1 MLGGLPLVVRLG
13 GYMVESNMGHIGD
26 DIDPKGGDDPTL
38 YGWRAAAEVAR
49 FSKHVAAQVYGAAPH
64 HSYVWGGS
72 GGGRRS
78 PLCLEN
84 APDAFDGAL
93 PFMGGGNIMP
103 FPATEKVK
111 SGQPIALRV
120 HVQRAATAASRR
132 QARPTRRRHAAG
144 RQREP
149 VRRAEQPRTRRA
161 RVPLR
166 AGIPVRRRA
175 HDLLADGSDLA
186 LDLDRRP
193 ARRAGPDVLHQLL
206 DRARIHRSRPAL
218 RGGGRPHRRRHHGEQ
233 GDHRARPH
241 DRSGLRGAGVHD
253 GAHDGHDHGLHHT
266 RQDLRHRDR
275 GPSRRLSPRRRSPAG
290 ERRCEGPPAVH
301 DGDRR
306 RRVHVRRPGR
316 RQHPALRRREGRR
329 RGPRRATGSSSRSA
343 TSTVT
348 T

>member
-1 MLGGLPLVVRLG
+1 MPPLSRENTRDRSHQHRLHFVSGDRRVLRRAVRRRRRVRETTRSRTATCTVGLPTATPASPSTSQQDENCQGRLIMPLEGAHAGHEDAFAGSMGAMLGGLPLVVRLG

-103 FPATEKVK
+103 FPATEQSQEWSAHRV
-111 SGQPIALRV
+111 RV
-120 HVQRAATAASRR
+120 HVQRAATVASRR

-149 VRRAEQPRTRRA
+149 IRRAEQPRTRRA

-186 LDLDRRP
+186 VDLDRRP
-193 ARRAGPDVLHQLL
+193 PRRAGPDVLLQLL
-206 DRARIHRSRPAL
+206 DRARVHRSRPAIG
-218 RGGGRPHRRRHHGEQ
+218 GGGRPHRRRHHG
-233 GDHRARPH
+233 RAR
-241 DRSGLRGAGVHD
+241 
-253 GAHDGHDHGLHHT
+253 
-266 RQDLRHRDR
+266 
-275 GPSRRLSPRRRSPAG
+275 
-290 ERRCEGPPAVH
+290 
-301 DGDRR
+301 
-306 RRVHVRRPGR
+306 
-316 RQHPALRRREGRR
+316 
-329 RGPRRATGSSSRSA
+329 
-343 TSTVT
+343 
-348 T
+348 